1 MVKGVYVCI
10 STWYKYPL
18 TAFVVSKEENSFML
32 INSSEESSVPHAFPN
47 SHFKK
52 NLNLHLDIL
61 INLDNVTLVSFK
73 DEEKNEEDKLNDLY
87 THVSFIS
94 YDRLEAA
101 YGLNKKRVRQ

>member
-1 MVKGVYVCI
+1 MFGRYITPVDATIKNINVVQI
-10 STWYKYPL
+10 S

-61 INLDNVTLVSFK
+61 IN
-73 DEEKNEEDKLNDLY
+73 
-87 THVSFIS
+87 
-94 YDRLEAA
+94 
-101 YGLNKKRVRQ
+101 